1 MRTHSIV
8 GAILLLASGACAGSQ
23 AEQVRDARM
32 EQAEARAQSEVK
44 QADENAEARDRAIEQ
59 RHDAV
64 TQNMEATN
72 PPSESAAEDMVQV
85 SKDRMQYQSDAKT
98 KLDKLGARL
107 NEAREKLTVLGG
119 RAPTGLKTEFTTA
132 TNEYN
137 MLQKDVKNL
146 DKTPAS
152 SWEATTEQL
161 EKRMASLDDRVEDLT
176 DRIEDV

>member
-8 GAILLLASGACAGSQ
+8 GAVLLLASGACAGSQ

-32 EQAEARAQSEVK
+32 EQAEARAQSDTE
-44 QADENAEARDRAIEQ
+44 QAEKNATARENAIEQ
-59 RHDAV
+59 RHESVA
-64 TQNMEATN
+64 NNIEATN
-72 PPSESAAEDMVQV
+72 PPGKGAEEHMVQV
-85 SKDRMQYQSDAKT
+85 SEERMKYQSDAKT

-119 RAPTGLKTEFTTA
+119 RAPTALKGEFATA
-132 TNEYN
+132 SDEYN
-137 MLQKDVKNL
+137 LLQEDVKEL
-146 DKTPAS
+146 DRTPAS

-161 EKRMASLDDRVEDLT
+161 DKRIATLDDRVEDLE

>member
-32 EQAEARAQSEVK
+32 EQAESRAQSDEK
-44 QADENAEARDRAIEQ
+44 QAEQNASARENAIEQ
-59 RHDAV
+59 RHETVA
-64 TQNMEATN
+64 NNIEATN
-72 PPSESAAEDMVQV
+72 PPGKSSEENMVNI
-85 SKDRMQYQSDAKT
+85 SEERMQYQSDAKT

-107 NEAREKLTVLGG
+107 NEAQEKLTVLGG
-119 RAPTGLKTEFTTA
+119 RAPTALKTEFTTA
-132 TNEYN
+132 TDEYK
-137 MLQKDVKNL
+137 MLQQNVKDL
-146 DKTPAS
+146 DRTPAS

-161 EKRMASLDDRVEDLT
+161 EKRMASLDDRVEHLT